1 MVMTRVRDNK
11 AEYRRRRERGRER
24 GLTASQ
30 ARGHARAHEVGIK
43 AKPIKSDERL
53 EAALRQLRQTHNQA
67 KAAKEAGVSPERFR
81 RFLREQKLAERKG
94 RVWEITDTRPRLM
107 TTLTTRGVI
116 DLTLPGFATAS
127 LVGQHNGAVKSFL
140 DTNDVSRLRRFEG
153 VTVQDAS
160 RRRHVLETRPNVI
173 RRLDGS
179 GETFE
184 QIYRI
189 VQ

>member
-1 MVMTRVRDNK
+1 MAMTRHRNYE
-11 AEYRRRRERGRER
+11 AEYRRRLERGSAR
-24 GLTASQ
+24 GLTRSQ
-30 ARGHARAHEVGIK
+30 ARGHSRAQEARLAT
-43 AKPIKSDERL
+43 KPINSDERL

-67 KAAKEAGVSPERFR
+67 KAAKEVGVSPERFR
-81 RFLREQKLAERKG
+81 RFLHEQKLAERKG

-107 TTLTTRGVI
+107 TTLTTRGGM

-153 VTVQDAS
+153 VTVQDTS
-160 RRRHVLETRPNVI
+160 RRTHVLETRPNII
-173 RRLDGS
+173 RRLDAS
-179 GETFE
+179 GESFE

>member
-1 MVMTRVRDNK
+1 MAMTRARDHK
-11 AEYRRRRERGRER
+11 TEYRRRRERGRER

-30 ARGHARAHEVGIK
+30 ARGHARAHEVGLK

-107 TTLTTRGVI
+107 TTLTTRGAI

-140 DTNDVSRLRRFEG
+140 DTNDASRLRRFEG
-153 VTVQDAS
+153 LTIADTS
-160 RRRHVLETRPNVI
+160 RRTHVLETRPNVI
-173 RRLDGS
+173 RRLDAS
-179 GETFE
+179 GESFE